1 MAERPLLE
9 GIVRQCLQE
18 RLMRSRTGIE
28 VVAVRLQDVHP
39 PIEVVDAFRKVASAL
54 EEKEASIN
62 QAEAYRNAQIPMARG
77 KAGAQLKA
85 ADAYKWRRI
94 WHAAGEAYRWQWLAE
109 VYRQFPEVTRIRL
122 YLEAIEQALAG
133 KPKVIMDA
141 RQVGRKQYSSWTK
154 KGLPFRCL
162 KPCLPCRKFLP
173 PRQSTEGGMLMT
185 AEKRKWVR
193 FGLALLAILLGGRCF
208 FTVDETEWA
217 LVVRFGRVVRVV
229 KEAGLHFRLPMD
241 SVRKFDKRLQI
252 YNPPATEFLT
262 GDKKNLVLDVFVVW
276 RVADPLRFLQSVG
289 DTVGAEARLHD
300 LVWSELAATL
310 GNYELTQ
317 LVCVRPEGERN
328 GKSAP
333 LAALTDTVWER
344 CRVTARRLYGIEL
357 VDVRLKRLLFPEQN
371 REAVF
376 ARMRAE
382 RERIAQR
389 YLAEGVLHRRER

>member
-1 MAERPLLE
+1 MVKPHL
-9 GIVRQCLQE
+9 G
-18 RLMRSRTGIE
+18 G
-28 VVAVRLQDVHP
+28 
-39 PIEVVDAFRKVASAL
+39 AL
-54 EEKEASIN
+54 EHYAVAKTHSAI
-62 QAEAYRNAQIPMARG
+62 AQLMELAPKMAR
-77 KAGAQLKA
+77 
-85 ADAYKWRRI
+85 
-94 WHAAGEAYRWQWLAE
+94 
-109 VYRQFPEVTRIRL
+109 V
-122 YLEAIEQALAG
+122 
-133 KPKVIMDA
+133 
-141 RQVGRKQYSSWTK
+141 
-154 KGLPFRCL
+154 
-162 KPCLPCRKFLP
+162 
-173 PRQSTEGGMLMT
+173 
-185 AEKRKWVR
+185 
-193 FGLALLAILLGGRCF
+193 
-208 FTVDETEWA
+208 
-217 LVVRFGRVVRVV
+217 
-229 KEAGLHFRLPMD
+229 
-241 SVRKFDKRLQI
+241 
-252 YNPPATEFLT
+252 
-262 GDKKNLVLDVFVVW
+262 KNLVLDVFVVW

-344 CRVTARRLYGIEL
+344 CRVTAMRLYGIEL

>member
-1 MAERPLLE
+1 
-9 GIVRQCLQE
+9 
-18 RLMRSRTGIE
+18 
-28 VVAVRLQDVHP
+28 
-39 PIEVVDAFRKVASAL
+39 
-54 EEKEASIN
+54 
-62 QAEAYRNAQIPMARG
+62 
-77 KAGAQLKA
+77 
-85 ADAYKWRRI
+85 
-94 WHAAGEAYRWQWLAE
+94 
-109 VYRQFPEVTRIRL
+109 
-122 YLEAIEQALAG
+122 
-133 KPKVIMDA
+133 
-141 RQVGRKQYSSWTK
+141 
-154 KGLPFRCL
+154 
-162 KPCLPCRKFLP
+162 
-173 PRQSTEGGMLMT
+173 MT

-276 RVADPLRFLQSVG
+276 RVADPLRFLQSV
-289 DTVGAEARLHD
+289 
-300 LVWSELAATL
+300 
-310 GNYELTQ
+310 
-317 LVCVRPEGERN
+317 
-328 GKSAP
+328 K
-333 LAALTDTVWER
+333 DTVWER
-344 CRVTARRLYGIEL
+344 CRVTAMRLYGIEL

-389 YLAEGVLHRRER
+389 YLAEGEEIATRIKAEADREKERILAEAYRQAERLRGEGDALAARIYGQAFSRDPEFYKMLRTLEAYKKALDNQTTVVLSSDSQFLRLLTQGKEGKTGR